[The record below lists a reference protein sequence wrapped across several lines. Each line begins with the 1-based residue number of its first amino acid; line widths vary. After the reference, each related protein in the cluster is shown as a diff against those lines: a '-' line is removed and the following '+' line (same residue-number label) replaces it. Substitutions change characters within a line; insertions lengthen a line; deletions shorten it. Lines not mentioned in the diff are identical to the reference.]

1 MNFGKEILNIYH
13 GNGKRMFTD
22 YVISNSKNKK
32 FFESK

>member
-1 MNFGKEILNIYH
+1 MNFDKEIRNIDH
-13 GNGKRMFTD
+13 GNGKRMVTH